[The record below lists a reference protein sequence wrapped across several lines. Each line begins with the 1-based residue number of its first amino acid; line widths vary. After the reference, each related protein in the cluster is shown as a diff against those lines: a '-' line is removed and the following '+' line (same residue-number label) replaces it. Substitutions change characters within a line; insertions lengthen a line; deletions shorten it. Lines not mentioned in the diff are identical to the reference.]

1 MPGTVSSKPPSAI
14 RDSQLAVDPHLLQR
28 LKGIEL
34 KSRFLVRGLYTS
46 QHRTADRGSSTEF
59 IEHREYRWG
68 DEIRTVDWRVL
79 ARTDRLYV
87 KVHEMEANM
96 RVHLILD
103 TSASMRVLP
112 PPGLPGKLDL
122 AGVIA
127 GAVAIMAEGQQDAVG
142 LWCLGDRV
150 EEAIPV
156 RQGKA
161 HLSLVLQHL
170 GAPRG
175 TGGGRFGELVLEAGA
190 HFGTRGMVFLL
201 GDALDDP
208 EALFRALKD
217 LRVRQ
222 QDVTLIQILDR
233 NEREFPFDRMTEFRH
248 PESGVRVVGDPAL
261 LRTNYLQRLQA
272 HLDRVRSLCRKAQA
286 DYLLL
291 DNGDDL
297 SKLLTLHFLRRLLR
311 GGS

>member
-1 MPGTVSSKPPSAI
+1 MTATAE
-14 RDSQLAVDPHLLQR
+14 QLEVDPRLLER

-34 KSRFLVRGLYTS
+34 KSRFLVRGLYS
-46 QHRTADRGSSTEF
+46 SRHRTRDVGSSTEF

-68 DEIRTVDWRVL
+68 DEIRTIDWRVL

-96 RVHLILD
+96 RVHVVLD
-103 TSASMRVLP
+103 TSASMRVPP
-112 PPGLPGKLDL
+112 PPGLPSKLEL

-127 GAVAIMAEGQQDAVG
+127 ATIAVMAEGQQDSVG
-142 LWCLGDRV
+142 LLCIGNRV
-150 EEAIPV
+150 EEAIPA
-156 RQGKA
+156 RQGKTHLHLLFQ
-161 HLSLVLQHL
+161 HLS
-170 GAPRG
+170 APRG
-175 TGGGRFGELVLEAGA
+175 SGGGRFGELVLESGA
-190 HFGTRGMVFLL
+190 HLGTRGMVFLL
-201 GDALDDP
+201 TDGLDDP
-208 EALFRALKD
+208 DRIFSALKD

-248 PESGVRVVGDPAL
+248 PENGERVVGDPAV
-261 LRTNYLQRLQA
+261 LRGNYLKRLQT
-272 HLDRVRSLCRKAQA
+272 HLERVQSSCRKSQA

-297 SKLLTLHFLRRLLR
+297 RKLLSLHFLRRLMR
-311 GGS
+311 GGV